1 MERELAQCKKRT
13 LTAADHASNSLAPKD
28 ESFSLDQVPDLSGK
42 VAIVTGGSQGIGY
55 GCTRTLLDHN
65 ISKLFIISQS
75 VDTVTDATN
84 SIRKELGDAASAKVK
99 WKQCNLGDWKAVIQT
114 ANEIKASTDRI
125 DILINNAAR
134 GIMTAQ
140 ITPYGV
146 DEHMAINHF
155 GHVILTSSLLPVMK
169 DTAKS
174 GHTVRIVNLGS
185 NAHQATPKDTK
196 FASLDEINKDNGPN
210 GQYGRS
216 KLAAMLHARY
226 LATRV
231 TSEHPQILVNSVH
244 PGFVDTKASTFDIHE
259 AYPLGGY
266 MMSVAMKPF
275 QKSQL
280 EGCVSA
286 MYAATATERSGK
298 YICVPARI
306 EDGSELAQ
314 SNELAEQL
322 MRLTDDV
329 LKAKSEA
336 VGIGYPIKFY

>member
-1 MERELAQCKKRT
+1 MTRL
-13 LTAADHASNSLAPKD
+13 NN
-28 ESFSLDQVPDLSGK
+28 QVPDLSGK
-42 VAIVTGGSQGIGY
+42 VAVVTGGSQGIGY
-55 GCTRTLLDHN
+55 GCTRTLLEHN
-65 ISKLFIISQS
+65 ISKLFIMSQS
-75 VDTVTDATN
+75 PDGATDAIK
-84 SIRKELGDAASAKVK
+84 SIREEMGDSVSTKVQ
-99 WKQCNLGDWKAVIQT
+99 WKNCNLGHWKAVLQT
-114 ANEIKASTDRI
+114 ADEIKSTTDRI

-140 ITPYGV
+140 IIPYGV

-155 GHVILTSSLLPVMK
+155 GHVILTSSLLPVMEE
-169 DTAKS
+169 TAKS
-174 GHTVRIVNLGS
+174 GHIVRIVNLGS
-185 NAHQATPKDTK
+185 NEHQAAPKDTR
-196 FASLDEINKDNGPN
+196 
-210 GQYGRS
+210 YGRS
-216 KLAAMLHARY
+216 KLGAILHARY
-226 LATRV
+226 LATHV
-231 TSEHPQILVNSVH
+231 TAEHPRILANSVH

-280 EGCVSA
+280 GGCVSA

-322 MRLTDDV
+322 MRLTEKV
-329 LKAKSEA
+329 LKDKLEA
-336 VGIGYPIKFY
+336 VGMKFALEFY

>member
-1 MERELAQCKKRT
+1 MAT
-13 LTAADHASNSLAPKD
+13 FYDADHISHSLAPKD
-28 ESFSLDQVPDLSGK
+28 ENFSLDQVPDLSGK

-55 GCTRTLLDHN
+55 GCTRTLLEHN

-75 VDTVTDATN
+75 ADAVNDATN
-84 SIRKELGDAASAKVK
+84 SIREELGDNASEKVQ
-99 WKQCNLGDWKAVIQT
+99 WKQCNLGDWKAVIQA
-114 ANEIKASTDRI
+114 ANEIKSSTDRI
-125 DILINNAAR
+125 DVLINNAAR

-146 DEHMAINHF
+146 DEHLAVNHF

-174 GHTVRIVNLGS
+174 GNTVRIVNLGS
-185 NAHQATPKDTK
+185 NAHQAAPKDTK

-226 LATRV
+226 LATHV
-231 TSEHPQILVNSVH
+231 TSEHPHILANSVH
-244 PGFVDTKASTFDIHE
+244 PGFVDTKATSFDIHE

-314 SNELAEQL
+314 SNELAAQL
-322 MRLTDDV
+322 MRLTEDV
-329 LKAKSEA
+329 LREKLEVAGVEF
-336 VGIGYPIKFY
+336 PLKFY

>member
-1 MERELAQCKKRT
+1 
-13 LTAADHASNSLAPKD
+13 
-28 ESFSLDQVPDLSGK
+28 
-42 VAIVTGGSQGIGY
+42 VTGGSQGIGY
-55 GCTRTLLDHN
+55 GCTRTLLEHN

-75 VDTVTDATN
+75 PDGATDAIK
-84 SIRKELGDAASAKVK
+84 SIREEMGDSVSTKVQ
-99 WKQCNLGDWKAVIQT
+99 WKNCNLGHWKAVLQI
-114 ANEIKASTDRI
+114 ADEIKSTTDRI

-140 ITPYGV
+140 IIPYGV

-155 GHVILTSSLLPVMK
+155 GHVILTSSLLPVMEE
-169 DTAKS
+169 TAKS
-174 GHTVRIVNLGS
+174 GHIVRIVNLGS
-185 NAHQATPKDTK
+185 NEHQAAPKDTK
-196 FASLDEINKDNGPN
+196 FASLDEINRDDGPN

-216 KLAAMLHARY
+216 KLGAILHARY
-226 LATRV
+226 LATHV
-231 TSEHPQILVNSVH
+231 TAEHPRILANSVH

-280 EGCVSA
+280 GGCVSA

-322 MRLTDDV
+322 MRLTEKV
-329 LKAKSEA
+329 LKDKLEA
-336 VGIGYPIKFY
+336 VGMKFALEFY

>member
-1 MERELAQCKKRT
+1 MLE
-13 LTAADHASNSLAPKD
+13 
-28 ESFSLDQVPDLSGK
+28 
-42 VAIVTGGSQGIGY
+42 
-55 GCTRTLLDHN
+55 HN

-75 VDTVTDATN
+75 ADTITDATN
-84 SIRKELGDAASAKVK
+84 SIREELGDAASAKVQ
-99 WKQCNLGDWKAVIQT
+99 WKQCNLADWKAVIQT
-114 ANEIKASTDRI
+114 ADEIKASTDRI
-125 DILINNAAR
+125 DVLINNAAR

-140 ITPYGV
+140 LTPYGV

-155 GHVILTSSLLPVMK
+155 GHVILTSSLLPVLK
-169 DTAKS
+169 DTAKA

-185 NAHQATPKDTK
+185 NAHQAAPKDTK
-196 FASLDEINKDNGPN
+196 FASLDEINQDNGPN

-216 KLAAMLHARY
+216 KLAVMLHARY
-226 LATRV
+226 LATHL
-231 TSEHPQILVNSVH
+231 TAEHPHILANSVH

-298 YICVPARI
+298 FICVPARI
-306 EDGSELAQ
+306 EDGSELAR

-322 MRLTDDV
+322 MQLTEDV
-329 LKAKSEA
+329 LKEKSEA
-336 VGIGYPIKFY
+336 LGIKHSLKFY

>member
-1 MERELAQCKKRT
+1 M
-13 LTAADHASNSLAPKD
+13 
-28 ESFSLDQVPDLSGK
+28 
-42 VAIVTGGSQGIGY
+42 AIVTGGSQGIGY
-55 GCTRTLLDHN
+55 GCTRTLLEHN
-65 ISKLFIISQS
+65 VSKLFIISQAAD
-75 VDTVTDATN
+75 VATDATN
-84 SIRKELGDAASAKVK
+84 SIREELGDCASAKVQ
-99 WKQCNLGDWKAVIQT
+99 WKKCNLGDWKSVLQT
-114 ANEIKASTDRI
+114 ADEIRSMTDRI

-155 GHVILTSSLLPVMK
+155 GHVILTSSLLPLMK
-169 DTAKS
+169 DTAKL
-174 GHTVRIVNLGS
+174 GHIVRIVNLGS
-185 NAHQATPKDTK
+185 NAHQAAPRDTR
-196 FASLDEINKDNGPN
+196 FASLDEINRDNGPN

-216 KLAAMLHARY
+216 KLATMLHARY
-226 LATRV
+226 LATHV
-231 TSEHPQILVNSVH
+231 TAEHPRILANSVH
-244 PGFVDTKASTFDIHE
+244 PGFVNTKASTFDIHE

-322 MRLTDDV
+322 MKLTEEI
-329 LKAKSEA
+329 LKDKLEVA
-336 VGIGYPIKFY
+336 GIKFALEV

>member
-1 MERELAQCKKRT
+1 MDSIKATVYENFGGT
-13 LTAADHASNSLAPKD
+13 HSLAP
-28 ESFSLDQVPDLSGK
+28 ESEKFSLDQVPDLSGK

-55 GCTRTLLDHN
+55 GCTRTLLEHN

-75 VDTVTDATN
+75 ADVVTDATN
-84 SIRKELGDAASAKVK
+84 SIKEELGQATSAKVE
-99 WKQCNLGDWKAVIQT
+99 WKQCNLADWKAVTRT
-114 ANEIKASTDRI
+114 ADEIKASTDRI
-125 DILINNAAR
+125 DVLINNAAR
-134 GIMTAQ
+134 AIMTAQ
-140 ITPYGV
+140 LTPYGV

-155 GHVILTSSLLPVMK
+155 GHVLLTSSLLPVMK
-169 DTAKS
+169 DTAKA

-185 NAHQATPKDTK
+185 NAHQAAPKDTK
-196 FASLDEINKDNGPN
+196 FASLDEINKDLGPN

-216 KLAAMLHARY
+216 KLAAMLYARY
-226 LATRV
+226 LATHV
-231 TSEHPQILVNSVH
+231 TVEHPRILANSVH

-275 QKSQL
+275 QKSQF

-322 MRLTDDV
+322 MKLTEDV
-329 LKAKSEA
+329 LKEKSES
-336 VGIGYPIKFY
+336 VGIEYPLKFY

>member
-1 MERELAQCKKRT
+1 M
-13 LTAADHASNSLAPKD
+13 
-28 ESFSLDQVPDLSGK
+28 SGK

-55 GCTRTLLDHN
+55 GCTRTLLEHN

-75 VDTVTDATN
+75 ADVATDAIN
-84 SIRKELGDAASAKVK
+84 SIREELGDAASAKVQ
-99 WKQCNLGDWKAVIQT
+99 WKQCNLEDWTAVIQT
-114 ANEIKASTDRI
+114 ADEIKASTDRI
-125 DILINNAAR
+125 DVLVNNAAR

-155 GHVILTSSLLPVMK
+155 GHAILTSSLLPVIK
-169 DTAKS
+169 ETAKS
-174 GHTVRIVNLGS
+174 GNTVRIVNLGS
-185 NAHQATPKDTK
+185 NAHQAAPKDTK
-196 FASLDEINKDNGPN
+196 FASLDEINRDNGPN

-216 KLAAMLHARY
+216 KLATMLHARY
-226 LATRV
+226 LATHV
-231 TSEHPQILVNSVH
+231 TAEHPQILANSVH

-275 QKSQL
+275 QKDQL

-322 MRLTDDV
+322 MQLTEDV
-329 LKAKSEA
+329 LKEKLEGAGTKYSL
-336 VGIGYPIKFY
+336 KFY